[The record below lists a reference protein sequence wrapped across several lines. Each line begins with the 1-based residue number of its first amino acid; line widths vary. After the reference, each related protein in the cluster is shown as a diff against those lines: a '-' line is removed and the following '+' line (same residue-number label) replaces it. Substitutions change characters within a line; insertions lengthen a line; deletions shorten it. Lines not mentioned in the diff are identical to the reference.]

1 MDALLLASTVLAS
14 ETPAN
19 DADVPGCCQVG
30 LVVMGLLIWGAYRLH
45 RREEERAAEER
56 AAAEQAA
63 EQARSLTMEERHDWE
78 RRLIEYLYPRG
89 ALSIRQLA
97 TAVSEH
103 DQFVLDLVQP
113 LLRYGDLDFAVEAE
127 SDEAWQQA
135 FMALN
140 ADSAVMVITKG
151 ATRIRERINPV
162 VNNYGDTVHA
172 HGGSTINNRSVV
184 VNSFNTFAVK
194 YDEET
199 AAALVRLEDLVRR
212 SGNVDAQDNL
222 DAFLEEIQRESPR
235 RSILRSL
242 FEGIQQAVPT
252 VAQAG
257 DVLLKVRELMS

>member
-1 MDALLLASTVLAS
+1 LDALFLTSSVLAS
-14 ETPAN
+14 DAPAA
-19 DADVPGCCQVG
+19 DADLPGCCQVG
-30 LVVMGLLIWGAYRLH
+30 LVVVGLLIWGAYRLH
-45 RREEERAAEER
+45 RREEERVAEEQ
-56 AAAEQAA
+56 AAAEQAL
-63 EQARSLTMEERHDWE
+63 EQARALTFEERREWE
-78 RRLIEYLYPRG
+78 QRLIEYLYPRG

-103 DQFVLDLVQP
+103 DQFVLDLVHP
-113 LLRYGDLDFAVEAE
+113 LLSYGDLDFGIEVD
-127 SDEAWQQA
+127 SDEVWQQA

-140 ADSAVMVITKG
+140 AETAVMVTRQG
-151 ATRIRERINPV
+151 ATRIRERVNPV

-184 VNSFNTFAVK
+184 VNSFNKFATK

-199 AAALVRLEDLVRR
+199 AAALIRLEELVRQ
-212 SGNVDAQDNL
+212 SESVDAQENL

-242 FEGIQQAVPT
+242 FDGIQQAVPT

-257 DVLLKVRELMS
+257 DILFKIRELMS